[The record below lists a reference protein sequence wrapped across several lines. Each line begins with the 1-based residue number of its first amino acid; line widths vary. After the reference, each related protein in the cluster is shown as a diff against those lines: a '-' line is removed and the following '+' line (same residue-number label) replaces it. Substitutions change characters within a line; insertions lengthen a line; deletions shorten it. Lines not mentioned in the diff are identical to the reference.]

1 MTDKI
6 VHGYKGFDKEM
17 ACRGFQYEEGGE
29 YETEEAVL
37 CERGFH
43 FCENPLDVF
52 GYYDPANSMFTE
64 VEGSGKT
71 VNHNE
76 DSKIAC
82 TKIKIG
88 AEISLTSMIHAGVK
102 FVFDRVDWK
111 NQKESNTGHRSAATN
126 TGDCSAAT
134 NTGDYS
140 AATNT
145 GYRSAATNIGDY
157 SAATN
162 TGDRSAATNTGNR
175 SAATNT
181 GHRSAATNTG
191 DYSAATNT
199 GYRSAATNIGDYS
212 AATNTGHRSAATNTG
227 YRSAATVEGK
237 DSIACGLGYGCVAK
251 GAEGCWLVL
260 AERNDDYEILWVK
273 SAKVDGEKIKA
284 NVFYKLKNGKF
295 CEVKCNEPAR

>member
-126 TGDCSAAT
+126 TGD
-134 NTGDYS
+134 
-140 AATNT
+140 
-145 GYRSAATNIGDY
+145 Y

-162 TGDRSAATNTGNR
+162 TGDRSAATNTGN
-175 SAATNT
+175 
-181 GHRSAATNTG
+181 
-191 DYSAATNT
+191 
-199 GYRSAATNIGDYS
+199 
-212 AATNTGHRSAATNTG
+212 
-227 YRSAATVEGK
+227 RSAATVEGK